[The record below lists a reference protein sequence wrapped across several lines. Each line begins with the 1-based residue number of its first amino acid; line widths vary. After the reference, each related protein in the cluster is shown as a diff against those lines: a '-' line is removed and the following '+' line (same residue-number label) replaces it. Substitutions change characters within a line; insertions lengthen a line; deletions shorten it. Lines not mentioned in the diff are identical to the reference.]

1 MNILDRFFKGDKIA
15 LSKLISYVENQSPGY
30 RKLLAQIYPKSGRAY
45 RVGLTG
51 PPGSGKS
58 TIVDK
63 ITSLLVK
70 ENKKVGI
77 IAVDPTSPFTGG
89 ALLGDRIRM
98 QDLTTQDGV
107 FIRSMATRG
116 SYGGLATSTKEVS
129 VVLDAF
135 GKDFILI
142 ETVGV
147 GQVELDV
154 VNACDTTI
162 VVFVPESGDSIQAM
176 KAGLMEIADIF
187 VVNKSDREGS
197 KRIIS
202 ELDMILDIRRKNGEW
217 EYPILSIEAINNKG
231 IDLLLAK
238 IFEHK
243 RFLTD
248 NGVLEQHRKNQIK
261 VDLKKILDLKMKELI
276 DEKFLSSLDIA
287 EIAERVY
294 KGEDDPYSAGERI
307 LNQLKITHSLLMGEG
322 KDD

>member
-1 MNILDRFFKGDKIA
+1 M
-15 LSKLISYVENQSPGY
+15 
-30 RKLLAQIYPKSGRAY
+30 
-45 RVGLTG
+45 TG
-51 PPGSGKS
+51 PPGAGKS
-58 TIVDK
+58 TIVDR

-70 ENKKVGI
+70 AGNKVGI

-98 QDLTTQDGV
+98 QDLTTQEGV

-129 VVLDAF
+129 LVLDAF
-135 GKDFILI
+135 GKDWILI

-154 VNACDTTI
+154 VNACDTTL

-187 VVNKSDREGS
+187 VVNKSDREGA

-202 ELDMILDIRRKNGEW
+202 ELDMILDIRRKKGEW
-217 EYPILSIEAINNKG
+217 EYPIVSAEAINNKG

-238 IFEHK
+238 VSEHR
-243 RFLTD
+243 RFITE
-248 NGVLEQHRKNQIK
+248 NGILEQHRKNQIK
-261 VDLKKILDLKMKELI
+261 TDLKKIIELRVKELVDAKI
-276 DEKFLSSLDIA
+276 VNSFDIEKVA
-287 EIAERVY
+287 EKIY
-294 KGEDDPYSAGERI
+294 QGEDDPYSAGERV
-307 LNQLKITHSLLMGEG
+307 LNKVNLDT
-322 KDD
+322 

>member
-1 MNILDRFFKGDKIA
+1 MKEPEKSMSVLERFYKGDRIA
-15 LSKLISYVENQSPGY
+15 LSKLISHVENQSTDY
-30 RKLLAQIYPKSGRAY
+30 RKLLSQIYPKAGRAY
-45 RVGLTG
+45 RIGLTG
-51 PPGSGKS
+51 PPGAGKS

-70 ENKKVGI
+70 EEKTVGI

-98 QDLTTQDGV
+98 QDLTTQEGV

-129 VVLDAF
+129 LVLDAF

-187 VVNKSDREGS
+187 AVNKSDREGA

-202 ELDMILDIRRKNGEW
+202 ELDMILDIRRKKDEW
-217 EYPILSIEAINNKG
+217 EYPVVSTEAVNNKG
-231 IDLLLAK
+231 IDSLLAK
-238 IFEHK
+238 ISEHK
-243 RFLTD
+243 KCLTD

-261 VDLKKILDLKMKELI
+261 VDLKKIIEQKVRDLVDERILNSFDI
-276 DEKFLSSLDIA
+276 DQL
-287 EIAERVY
+287 AERVY
-294 KGEDDPYSAGERI
+294 KGEDDPYTAGERL
-307 LNQLKITHSLLMGEG
+307 LNEVNLG
-322 KDD
+322 KR

>member
-1 MNILDRFFKGDKIA
+1 MNILERFYQGDKIA
-15 LSKLISYVENQSPGY
+15 LSKLISYVENQSKDY
-30 RKLLAQIYPKSGRAY
+30 KKLLAQIYPKAGRAY

-51 PPGSGKS
+51 PPGAGKS
-58 TIVDK
+58 TIVDRL
-63 ITSLLVK
+63 TSLLVK
-70 ENKKVGI
+70 EKKSVGI

-129 VVLDAF
+129 LVLDAF
-135 GKDFILI
+135 GKDWILI

-187 VVNKSDREGS
+187 VVNKSDREGA

-202 ELDMILDIRRKNGEW
+202 ELEMILDIRRKKGKW
-217 EYPILSIEAINNKG
+217 EYPIVSTEAVNNKG

-238 IFEHK
+238 IYEHK
-243 RFLTD
+243 KYISD
-248 NGVLEQHRKNQIK
+248 NGIFEQHRKNQIK
-261 VDLKKILDLKMKELI
+261 SDLKRIIELKVRELVDEKILNSSDIEEMA
-276 DEKFLSSLDIA
+276 EK
-287 EIAERVY
+287 VY

-307 LNQLKITHSLLMGEG
+307 LNQLKIANPLP
-322 KDD
+322 

>member
-1 MNILDRFFKGDKIA
+1 MNILERFYKGDRIA
-15 LSKLISYVENQSPGY
+15 LSKIISHVENQSTDY
-30 RKLLAQIYPKSGRAY
+30 KKLLAQIYPNAGRAY

-51 PPGSGKS
+51 PPGAGKS

-70 ENKKVGI
+70 EKKRVGI

-98 QDLTTQDGV
+98 QDLTNTEGV

-116 SYGGLATSTKEVS
+116 SYGGLATSTKEVCL
-129 VVLDAF
+129 VLDAF
-135 GKDFILI
+135 GKDWILI

-187 VVNKSDREGS
+187 VVNKSDREGA

-202 ELDMILDIRRKNGEW
+202 ELEMILDIRRKKGKW
-217 EYPILSIEAINNKG
+217 EYPIVSTEAINNKG

-238 IFEHK
+238 ISEHK
-243 RFLTD
+243 EFITD
-248 NGVLEQHRKNQIK
+248 NGLLEQHRKNQIK
-261 VDLKKILDLKMKELI
+261 VDLKKIIELEVKELVA
-276 DEKFLSSLDIA
+276 EKILSSFDIEKIA
-287 EIAERVY
+287 EKVY
-294 KGEDDPYSAGERI
+294 KGEDDPYSVGERV
-307 LNQLKITHSLLMGEG
+307 LNKVNLG
-322 KDD
+322 K

>member
-1 MNILDRFFKGDKIA
+1 
-15 LSKLISYVENQSPGY
+15 
-30 RKLLAQIYPKSGRAY
+30 
-45 RVGLTG
+45 
-51 PPGSGKS
+51 
-58 TIVDK
+58 
-63 ITSLLVK
+63 
-70 ENKKVGI
+70 
-77 IAVDPTSPFTGG
+77 
-89 ALLGDRIRM
+89 M

-116 SYGGLATSTKEVS
+116 SYGGLATTTKEVS

-187 VVNKSDREGS
+187 VVNKSDREGA
-197 KRIIS
+197 KRMIS
-202 ELDMILDIRRKNGEW
+202 ELDMILDIRRKKGEW
-217 EYPILSIEAINNKG
+217 EYPIVSTEAINNKG

-243 RFLTD
+243 KFLTD

-261 VDLKKILDLKMKELI
+261 IDLKKIIELKVKELV
-276 DEKFLSSLDIA
+276 DEKISNSFNVD
-287 EIAERVY
+287 EITEKVFR
-294 KGEDDPYSAGERI
+294 GEDDPYSAVERV
-307 LNQLKITHSLLMGEG
+307 LKQIRLTNSE
-322 KDD
+322 

>member
-1 MNILDRFFKGDKIA
+1 MNILERFYKGDKIA
-15 LSKLISYVENQSPGY
+15 LSKLISYVEDQSPDY
-30 RKLLAQIYPKSGRAY
+30 RKFLAQIYPKSGRAY

-51 PPGSGKS
+51 PPGAGKS
-58 TIVDK
+58 TIVDR

-70 ENKKVGI
+70 EKKNVGI

-98 QDLTTQDGV
+98 QDLTTQEGV

-116 SYGGLATSTKEVS
+116 SYGGLATTTKEVS
-129 VVLDAF
+129 IVLDAF
-135 GKDFILI
+135 GKDYILI

-187 VVNKSDREGS
+187 VVNKSDREGAT
-197 KRIIS
+197 RMIS
-202 ELDMILDIRRKNGEW
+202 ELDMILDIRRKKCEW
-217 EYPILSIEAINNKG
+217 EYPIVSTEAINNKG
-231 IDLLLAK
+231 IDLLLTK
-238 IFEHK
+238 IVEHK
-243 RFLTD
+243 KFITD
-248 NGVLEQHRKNQIK
+248 NGVLKEHRKNQIK
-261 VDLKKILDLKMKELI
+261 VELKKIIELKIRELV
-276 DEKFLSSLDIA
+276 DEKILDSSDI
-287 EIAERVY
+287 EEMTEKVY

-307 LNQLKITHSLLMGEG
+307 FKQVKLG
-322 KDD
+322 K

>member
-1 MNILDRFFKGDKIA
+1 MNILERFYKGDRIA
-15 LSKLISYVENQSPGY
+15 LSKIISHVENQSTDY
-30 RKLLAQIYPKSGRAY
+30 KKLLARIYPKAGGAY

-51 PPGSGKS
+51 PPGAGKS
-58 TIVDK
+58 TIVDRL
-63 ITSLLVK
+63 TSLLVK
-70 ENKKVGI
+70 EKMCVGI

-98 QDLTTQDGV
+98 QDLTTRDGV

-129 VVLDAF
+129 LVLDAF

-187 VVNKSDREGS
+187 VVNKSDREGA

-202 ELDMILDIRRKNGEW
+202 ELDMILDIRRKKGEW
-217 EYPILSIEAINNKG
+217 EYPIVSTEAVNNKG
-231 IDLLLAK
+231 IDLLLDK
-238 IFEHK
+238 ISEHK
-243 RFLTD
+243 EFITD
-248 NGVLEQHRKNQIK
+248 NGILEQHRKNQIK
-261 VDLKKILDLKMKELI
+261 LDLKKIIELKVKELVA
-276 DEKFLSSLDIA
+276 EKILSSFDIEEMA
-287 EIAERVY
+287 EKVY
-294 KGEDDPYSAGERI
+294 KGEDDPYSAGERV
-307 LNQLKITHSLLMGEG
+307 LNKVNLG
-322 KDD
+322 K

>member
-1 MNILDRFFKGDKIA
+1 MNILERFYKGDRIA
-15 LSKLISYVENQSPGY
+15 LSKIISHVENQATEY
-30 RKLLAQIYPKSGRAY
+30 RKLLAQIYPKAGRAY

-51 PPGSGKS
+51 PPGAGKS
-58 TIVDK
+58 TIVDRL
-63 ITSLLVK
+63 TSLLV
-70 ENKKVGI
+70 EEKKRVGI

-116 SYGGLATSTKEVS
+116 SYGGLATSTKEVCL
-129 VVLDAF
+129 VLDAF

-187 VVNKSDREGS
+187 VVNKSDREGA

-202 ELDMILDIRRKNGEW
+202 ELEIILDIRRKKGEW
-217 EYPILSIEAINNKG
+217 EYPIVSTEAVNNKG

-238 IFEHK
+238 ISEHK
-243 RFLTD
+243 EFITD
-248 NGVLEQHRKNQIK
+248 NGLLEQHRKNQIK
-261 VDLKKILDLKMKELI
+261 VDLKKIIELKVKELVA
-276 DEKFLSSLDIA
+276 EKILSSFDIEKMA
-287 EIAERVY
+287 EKVY
-294 KGEDDPYSAGERI
+294 KGEDDPYSAGERV
-307 LNQLKITHSLLMGEG
+307 LNKVNLGE
-322 KDD
+322 

>member
-1 MNILDRFFKGDKIA
+1 MDILERFYKGDKIA
-15 LSKLISYVENQSPGY
+15 LSKLISYVENQSTDY
-30 RKLLAQIYPKSGRAY
+30 RKLLAQIYPKSGKAY

-51 PPGSGKS
+51 PPGAGKS
-58 TIVDK
+58 TIVDRLAL
-63 ITSLLVK
+63 LLVK
-70 ENKKVGI
+70 EKKKVGI

-116 SYGGLATSTKEVS
+116 SYGGLATTTKEVS

-135 GKDFILI
+135 GKDFLLI

-187 VVNKSDREGS
+187 VVNKSDREGA
-197 KRIIS
+197 KRMIS
-202 ELDMILDIRRKNGEW
+202 ELDMILDIRRKKGEW
-217 EYPILSIEAINNKG
+217 EYPILSTEAINNKG

-243 RFLTD
+243 KFLTD

-261 VDLKKILDLKMKELI
+261 VDLKKIIELKVKELV
-276 DEKFLSSLDIA
+276 DEKILNSFDIDKIA
-287 EIAERVY
+287 EKVY
-294 KGEDDPYSAGERI
+294 KGEDDPYSAGERV
-307 LNQLKITHSLLMGEG
+307 LNKVNLG
-322 KDD
+322 K

>member
-1 MNILDRFFKGDKIA
+1 MA
-15 LSKLISYVENQSPGY
+15 LSKLISYVENQSTDY
-30 RKLLAQIYPKSGRAY
+30 RKLLAQIYPKSGKAY

-51 PPGSGKS
+51 PPGAGKS
-58 TIVDK
+58 TIVDRLAL
-63 ITSLLVK
+63 LLVK
-70 ENKKVGI
+70 EKKSVGI

-98 QDLTTQDGV
+98 QDLTNLEGV

-116 SYGGLATSTKEVS
+116 SYGGLATTTKEVS

-135 GKDFILI
+135 GKDFLLI

-162 VVFVPESGDSIQAM
+162 VVFVPESGDSIQVM

-187 VVNKSDREGS
+187 VVNKSDREGA
-197 KRIIS
+197 KRMIS
-202 ELDMILDIRRKNGEW
+202 ELDMILDIRRKKGEW
-217 EYPILSIEAINNKG
+217 EYPILSTEAINNKG

-238 IFEHK
+238 IFEHE

-261 VDLKKILDLKMKELI
+261 IDLKKIIELKVKELV
-276 DEKFLSSLDIA
+276 DEKILNSLDIE
-287 EIAERVY
+287 EIAEKVY

-307 LNQLKITHSLLMGEG
+307 LNHLKIANSLLMGKG
-322 KDD
+322 KGDGN